1 MGRPSSRRL
10 RRGEPWPRYA
20 PPTGMVRTLKWTAL
34 ALVAALGIWLT
45 FQQGIEARFVS
56 AWSCA
61 ASRALICVQ
70 R

>member
-1 MGRPSSRRL
+1 
-10 RRGEPWPRYA
+10 
-20 PPTGMVRTLKWTAL
+20 MVTTLKWTAL

-61 ASRALICVQ
+61 TSRALICVQ